1 MNIFDILGPIMVG
14 PSSSHT
20 AGAVKIGL
28 IAAKL
33 LGAEPKKV
41 KILLHG
47 SFAATG
53 EGHGTDKAI
62 VAGLLGMKPDD
73 ILIPNGFEIAEER
86 KMEFEISNINLKDA
100 HPNTAILH
108 MIGEDGRELEVQASS
123 LGGGRIM
130 INKLDGIEAN
140 FTGDSPTLIVHNMDQ
155 PGHVAEV
162 TSMLSHKSVNIATM
176 QLFRNRRGG
185 YAVMVI
191 EADQPIPEESIK
203 WLAHLEGIIKVT
215 YLNIEGE

>member
-20 AGAVKIGL
+20 AGAVKIGNV
-28 IAAKL
+28 ATKL
-33 LGAEPKKV
+33 LGVPPIKA
-41 KILLHG
+41 KIFLHG

-62 VAGLLGMKPDD
+62 VAGLLGMQPDD
-73 ILIPNGFEIAEER
+73 ILIPHSFEIASKRNLEYEL
-86 KMEFEISNINLKDA
+86 KDINIKDA
-100 HPNTAILH
+100 HPNTTL
-108 MIGEDGRELEVQASS
+108 MQLTGQDGRELEIQASS

-130 INKLDGIEAN
+130 INKLDGIDVN
-140 FTGDSPTLIVHNMDQ
+140 FTGENPTLIVHNIDQ

-176 QLFRNRRGG
+176 QLYRDKRGG

-191 EADQPIPEESIK
+191 ETDQQIPAEAIQ
-203 WLAHLEGIIKVT
+203 WLEHLEGIIKVT
-215 YLNIEGE
+215 YLNVEGE